1 MKRIISLN
9 ESDLSRIVRRVIN
22 ERSLITEGVPDTIL
36 KANSQ
41 ITIPARQIC
50 KNTDYI
56 KGSVILQNVGTYD
69 AYLIQKPVLNITSV
83 FPNEDPNIRIVLR
96 IVSFNTTIKNQPIYG
111 NPEGDIQSKIP
122 KGTSATL
129 NFVIEVDFR
138 YSTIHRKIQDALT
151 QQGSVKDKNSA
162 KYRDYENFIN
172 SLFQEINKLRA
183 AISKLTASFT
193 VKYNGQDLSIPIT
206 FEGLS
211 IETKRSC
218 DAKISL
224 PTTPTQ
230 TGSKY

>member
-22 ERSLITEGVPDTIL
+22 ERSLITEGVPNTIL

-56 KGSVILQNVGTYD
+56 KGSVILQNVGTD
-69 AYLIQKPVLNITSV
+69 DGYLIKNPVLNITSV
-83 FPNEDPNIRIVLR
+83 FPNADAYIR
-96 IVSFNTTIKNQPIYG
+96 IVSFNTTIKNRPIYG
-111 NPEGDIQSKIP
+111 NPENDIQSKIP

-129 NFVIEVDFR
+129 NFVIEVDFG
-138 YSTIHRKIQDALT
+138 YSIILTKRRHAMT
-151 QQGSVKDKNSA
+151 QQGSVTNKNSE
-162 KYRDYENFIN
+162 KYRQYENYLN
-172 SLFQEINKLRA
+172 SLSQELNKLKA

-193 VKYNGQDLSIPIT
+193 VQYNGQDLSIPIT

-211 IETKRSC
+211 VETKRSC

-224 PTTPTQ
+224 PKTPTQ